1 MGWFAITSRAGVPV
15 SVIEDKVLKLL
26 RERHRVAP
34 DDLRAF
40 GHFNLEE
47 EFGKIQG
54 LFRGIS
60 ILLWIVGAGTLAAG
74 VIGVSNIMLII
85 VKERTKEIGLR
96 RAVGATPFAITAQVV
111 LESIVLTTV
120 AGYLGLVVGVAT
132 IEGVRVA
139 MDAAGAHP
147 QMFQN
152 PGVDLADALRA
163 LAILVVSGTLAG
175 LIPAQRAVA
184 ISPVQALRAD

>member
-1 MGWFAITSRAGVPV
+1 M
-15 SVIEDKVLKLL
+15 
-26 RERHRVAP
+26 
-34 DDLRAF
+34 
-40 GHFNLEE
+40 
-47 EFGKIQG
+47 
-54 LFRGIS
+54 
-60 ILLWIVGAGTLAAG
+60 
-74 VIGVSNIMLII
+74 
-85 VKERTKEIGLR
+85 
-96 RAVGATPFAITAQVV
+96 
-111 LESIVLTTV
+111 